1 MSGTRH
7 WKPFDPSVATAL
19 EALAA
24 IAPPEPV
31 RSLRQGTK
39 ANALRR
45 ARTCYHH
52 LSGRLGVAL
61 MAALLDRGLIVKGT
75 DGDPAGSGSLTAPG
89 QHITYSITNAGRRE
103 LSDFGL
109 DLIEAERHHPSIHP
123 SDIAW
128 TDPSNATTS
137 PGLWARPSPAT
148 YSTSTGSGTR
158 PLLARSPSPTPART
172 ACAPSSGSP
181 RLTRQPR
188 ADRSPSGP
196 GLRV

>member
-109 DLIEAERHHPSIHP
+109 DLIEVERHHPSIHP
-123 SDIAW
+123 ILHGLIRA
-128 TDPSNATTS
+128 TPPPRRAFGQGRHQPPIRPRLDPAHAHSS
-137 PGLWARPSPAT
+137 RGHPHRRRPE
-148 YSTSTGSGTR
+148 R
-158 PLLARSPSPTPART
+158 PARH
-172 ACAPSSGSP
+172 
-181 RLTRQPR
+181 
-188 ADRSPSGP
+188 
-196 GLRV
+196 LRDPHD